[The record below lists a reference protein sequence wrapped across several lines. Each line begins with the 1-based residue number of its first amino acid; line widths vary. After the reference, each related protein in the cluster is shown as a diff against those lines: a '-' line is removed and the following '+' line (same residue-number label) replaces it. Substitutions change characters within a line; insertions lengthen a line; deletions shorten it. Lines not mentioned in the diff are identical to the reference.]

1 MQSSAQMIELL
12 DIQDAMPAARRLR
25 DWAIKKAAV
34 RPGDRVIDLGSGTGT
49 MSRELACVGRSR
61 RLGHRH

>member
-1 MQSSAQMIELL
+1 MMRQSAQMIELL

-34 RPGDRVIDLGSGTGT
+34 RPWRP
-49 MSRELACVGRSR
+49 RY
-61 RLGHRH
+61 